1 MFMYILLAFFITI
14 YKTIVIFLQQLWNK
28 HCVHLCFIKFFAS
41 KVASIFSFRIW
52 FYFRC
57 ILLYLFRCHD
67 FLAFSLFIDVVF
79 FYGFFLWLLFAIYQ
93 RAWEQISNSTTDTIK
108 WNVDTRTYSFPIWS
122 QEHLRLCRLPFW
134 SISDSHL
141 LTPSF
146 SFSYLSEL
154 RPFV

>member
-1 MFMYILLAFFITI
+1 MFIKVHARHQTWFDDKDSVTFIKKRARVSEKKNMFMYILLAFFITI

-79 FYGFFLWLLFAIYQ
+79 FYGFF
-93 RAWEQISNSTTDTIK
+93 
-108 WNVDTRTYSFPIWS
+108 
-122 QEHLRLCRLPFW
+122 
-134 SISDSHL
+134 
-141 LTPSF
+141 
-146 SFSYLSEL
+146 
-154 RPFV
+154 FVTFICNIPKSVGANL

>member
-1 MFMYILLAFFITI
+1 MYILLASFITI

-79 FYGFFLWLLFAIYQ
+79 FYGFFVTFICNIYTKERGSKSLIPQ
-93 RAWEQISNSTTDTIK
+93 PIQSNETWI
-108 WNVDTRTYSFPIWS
+108 P
-122 QEHLRLCRLPFW
+122 
-134 SISDSHL
+134 
-141 LTPSF
+141 
-146 SFSYLSEL
+146 EL
-154 RPFV
+154 IVFQYEVKNI